1 RSKTAAG
8 DKNQQMR
15 NKNSRIISS
24 NTKYCPALINNTLT
38 TCACYGMIQVQKSDC
53 RKTLVGASIARPCPF
68 ALQKNCPGKCVAA
81 VSWRATNG
89 RPYARNKARMQ
100 FIDGLR
106 SFLICFRQHR

>member
-1 RSKTAAG
+1 MARG
-8 DKNQQMR
+8 FPPLGEN
-15 NKNSRIISS
+15 
-24 NTKYCPALINNTLT
+24 
-38 TCACYGMIQVQKSDC
+38 SDC

-100 FIDGLR
+100 FIDGLGFPLGGR
-106 SFLICFRQHR
+106 REITL